1 MKTACTIISLVCLF
15 APSFPVLSASCIA
28 GEGRVAYG
36 EGRDMSVEKEVVELV
51 NRMRVKGARC
61 GGRSYKGTRPV
72 VWNDILGKVSLEHS
86 AAMAENRSLGHAG
99 SDGSNAGT
107 RLARFGYQ
115 WMTYGENI
123 GEGHRS
129 PEAVVKG
136 WVESRG
142 HCENIMNPAFKE
154 AGAASAKA
162 AGRIYW
168 TLVLAAPEPSSH
180 IRQ

>member
-1 MKTACTIISLVCLF
+1 MKTARALISLLCLF
-15 APSFPVLSASCIA
+15 APSFPALSASCIA
-28 GEGRVAYG
+28 GEVRVAYG
-36 EGRDMSVEKEVVELV
+36 ESRDMSVEKEVVNIV

-61 GGRSYKGTRPV
+61 GGRFYKGTRPV
-72 VWNDILGKVSLEHS
+72 VWNDTLGKVSLEHS
-86 AAMAENRSLGHAG
+86 AAMAENRSLGHTG
-99 SDGSNAGT
+99 SDGSSAGT

-123 GEGHRS
+123 GEGLRS
-129 PEAVVKG
+129 PEEVVKG
-136 WVESRG
+136 WAESRG

-154 AGAASAKA
+154 AGAAYAKV

-180 IRQ
+180 ISQ